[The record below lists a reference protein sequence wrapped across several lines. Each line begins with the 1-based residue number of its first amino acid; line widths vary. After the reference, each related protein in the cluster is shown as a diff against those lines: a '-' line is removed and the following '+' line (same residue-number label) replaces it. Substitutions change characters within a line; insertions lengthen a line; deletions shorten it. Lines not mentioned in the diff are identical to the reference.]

1 MKTQP
6 LKTLLLSTL
15 LLCTPLSAFSQT
27 AEERGLEIAQAADKL
42 DSGFQDVIVDLEMT
56 LTNRHGQKSIRR
68 IKTKTLEVQG
78 DGDKAMSIFSEP
90 RDVKG
95 TAMLTYTH
103 KLKSDEQWLYLPAL
117 KRIKRISSSNKSGP
131 FMGSEFAYEDL
142 SSQEVEKYQHK
153 WLRDETINGLESY
166 VMERIPVD
174 KKSGYRRQVV
184 WLDKAHY
191 RMQKM
196 DFYDRKDSLIKTLT
210 ASGYQLYLDQFWR
223 ADQLQ
228 MKNHPS
234 GKSTVL
240 RFSNYRFRTG
250 LKERDF
256 SRNSL
261 KRAR

>member
-1 MKTQP
+1 MKLSP
-6 LKTLLLSTL
+6 LIFSTL
-15 LLCTPLSAFSQT
+15 LICSPLTAFSQS
-27 AEERGLEIAQAADKL
+27 AEERGLEIAQEADQR
-42 DSGFQDVIVDLEMT
+42 DNGFQDVIVDLKME
-56 LTNRHGQKSIRR
+56 LSNRHGQKSIRQ
-68 IKTKTLEVQG
+68 IKTKTLEVEG

-103 KLKSDEQWLYLPAL
+103 KTKSDDQWLYLPAL

-153 WLRDETINGLESY
+153 WLRDETLNGVETY
-166 VMERIPVD
+166 VLERIPVD
-174 KKSGYRRQVV
+174 KKSGYRRQVI
-184 WLDKAHY
+184 WLDKEHY

-196 DFYDRKDSLIKTLT
+196 DFYDRKNSLIKTLT
-210 ASGYQLYLDQFWR
+210 ASGYQLYLNQFWR
-223 ADQLQ
+223 ADELQ

-234 GKSTVL
+234 GKSTL
-240 RFSNYRFRTG
+240 LHFSNYRFKTG
-250 LKERDF
+250 LKAKDF